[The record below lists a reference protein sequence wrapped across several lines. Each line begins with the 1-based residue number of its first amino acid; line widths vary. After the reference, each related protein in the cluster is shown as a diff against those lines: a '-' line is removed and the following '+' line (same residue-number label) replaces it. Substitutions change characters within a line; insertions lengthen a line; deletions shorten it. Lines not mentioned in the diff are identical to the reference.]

1 MRRALVPAAIAV
13 LALAGCSAE
22 DTPKAAESSSSAPA
36 VSSIPSPD
44 ADQTKALTDALSA
57 IKPELAQDTE
67 RAVNR
72 ARNVCKDVQDGKDE
86 ATVAANAN
94 ARFSGGSASQLTDA
108 QGAEIV
114 TAVKS
119 SFCA

>member
-1 MRRALVPAAIAV
+1 MRRAILITAIAV

-22 DTPKAAESSSSAPA
+22 EAPKAETAPSSTPA

-44 ADQTKALTDALSA
+44 PGQTKTLVDALSA
-57 IKPELAQDTE
+57 IKPELAQDEE
-67 RAVNR
+67 RAVSR
-72 ARNVCKDVQDGKDE
+72 SRNVCKDMQDGKDE
-86 ATVAANAN
+86 AAMATNAN
-94 ARFSGGSASQLTDA
+94 ARFSGGSAGQLTDA

-114 TAVKS
+114 KAVKS